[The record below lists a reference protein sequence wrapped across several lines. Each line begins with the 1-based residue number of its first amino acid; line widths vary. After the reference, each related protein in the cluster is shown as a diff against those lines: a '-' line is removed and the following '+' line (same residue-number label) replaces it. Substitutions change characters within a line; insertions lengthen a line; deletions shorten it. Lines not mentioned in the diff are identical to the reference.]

1 MGYNYLVDSALIV
14 GLESGI
20 GSRISSF
27 LKGEGWDI
35 FQTSRR
41 IHPGYEATNLY
52 FCDLTQRDSISEMVR
67 DFTEDCPEWNL
78 VVLSIGA
85 LSPIGKF
92 NQVDFEAWE
101 QSIQINFINQVF
113 LIREILK
120 STKVIPGRNRTFL
133 TFAGSGTNS
142 APINFSA
149 YTLSKI
155 ALIKSMELLA
165 AEYPDFAFVSLGTG
179 WMNTPIHNQTIEA
192 GSLAGDAYFETLRRI
207 SDQEFGDPV
216 LLDKFIKWLS
226 NQPRAFV
233 TGRNFAL
240 QGDRW
245 QEPDFLKS
253 TLNSTD
259 SFKLR
264 RHS

>member
-1 MGYNYLVDSALIV
+1 
-14 GLESGI
+14 
-20 GSRISSF
+20 
-27 LKGEGWDI
+27 LKLEGWDI

-41 IHPGYEATNLY
+41 IERDYAAANLY
-52 FCDLTQRDSISEMVR
+52 FCDLAERDSISEMAR
-67 DFTEDCPEWNL
+67 SFTRDCPEWNL
-78 VVLSIGA
+78 VVLCIGA
-85 LSPIGKF
+85 LSPIGKLD
-92 NQVDFEAWE
+92 QVDFEEWDH
-101 QSIQINFINQVF
+101 SIELNFINQVF
-113 LIREILK
+113 LIRELLK
-120 STKVIPGRNRTFL
+120 STKATPGRNRTFL

-142 APINFSA
+142 APLNFSA

-192 GSLAGDAYFETLRRI
+192 GSQAGDAYLETLRRI
-207 SDQEFGDPV
+207 NDQEFGEPV
-216 LLDKFIKWLS
+216 LLDNFIKWL
-226 NQPRAFV
+226 NVQPRSSV

-240 QGDRW
+240 QGDQW
-245 QEPDFLKS
+245 FEPDFLDSKII
-253 TLNSTD
+253 STD